1 MTPQDASRNARKVL
15 LVGPKPPPHGGM
27 SVQAGLLEAQLKGEG
42 VSVVLL
48 TTHPRLPDALSW
60 FERARGL
67 RSFLR
72 SAVLC
77 YQLWRE
83 LASADVVHVLGC
95 SWVPFFF
102 IVCPV
107 VLVCRLRGKRII
119 LNYHGGQADEFLRYY
134 RRFATPIFRMADV
147 VTVPSGFLVEI
158 IARRTAVQAQI
169 VPNIVA
175 LNSFRYRD
183 RVPFR
188 PRILTTRH
196 LEKLYDVETVL
207 RAFRR
212 IQQVHPEATLQI
224 AGTGTQEN
232 YLRALAARWDLKHV
246 RFLGQV
252 PYQSLS
258 AFYDQCDILLNAS
271 LADNF
276 PGSLLEAA
284 AAGLVV
290 ISSNVGGIPFI
301 FEHGTNSLLVAP
313 GDSEGLA
320 SAALRVLGEPGLGLR
335 LTRNALER
343 CRCCDWKQVR
353 KALYHAYGFDLRRDP
368 NESSDSVEREGEP
381 TTNGVSFQCCDH
393 GNAVRLKGI

>member
-1 MTPQDASRNARKVL
+1 M
-15 LVGPKPPPHGGM
+15 
-27 SVQAGLLEAQLKGEG
+27 
-42 VSVVLL
+42 
-48 TTHPRLPDALSW
+48 
-60 FERARGL
+60 
-67 RSFLR
+67 
-72 SAVLC
+72 
-77 YQLWRE
+77 
-83 LASADVVHVLGC
+83 
-95 SWVPFFF
+95 
-102 IVCPV
+102 
-107 VLVCRLRGKRII
+107 RGKRII

-134 RRFATPIFRMADV
+134 RYFATPIFRMADV
-147 VTVPSGFLVEI
+147 VTVPSGFLGDI

-188 PRILTTRH
+188 PRILSTRH

-212 IQQVHPEATLQI
+212 IQQVHPDATLVI

-232 YLRALAARWDLKHV
+232 YLRALAGRWDLKNV
-246 RFLGQV
+246 RFLGHV
-252 PYQSLS
+252 PYQNLS
-258 AFYDQCDILLNAS
+258 SVYDQCDILLNAS
-271 LADNF
+271 RADNF

-290 ISSNVGGIPFI
+290 ISSSVGGIPYI

-320 SAALRVLGEPGLGLR
+320 SAALRVLEEPGLGFR

-353 KALYHAYGFDLRRDP
+353 KALYRAYGFDLCPDAG
-368 NESSDSVEREGEP
+368 ESRDSVEAEREP
-381 TTNGVSFQCCDH
+381 TSNGVSFQCLDR
-393 GNAVRLKGI
+393 GNAARLREI